1 LEGDVTY
8 YREAGV
14 AKVALHLRIHDEPVR
29 CQHRDALDAAQRL
42 GNCKCMLS
50 IDLTQGNQKSVAGG
64 QIDQDVSALSAS
76 SAEFANPFVPV
87 PD

>member
-1 LEGDVTY
+1 
-8 YREAGV
+8 
-14 AKVALHLRIHDEPVR
+14 
-29 CQHRDALDAAQRL
+29 
-42 GNCKCMLS
+42 MLS

-76 SAEFANPFVPV
+76 SAEFANPSVPV